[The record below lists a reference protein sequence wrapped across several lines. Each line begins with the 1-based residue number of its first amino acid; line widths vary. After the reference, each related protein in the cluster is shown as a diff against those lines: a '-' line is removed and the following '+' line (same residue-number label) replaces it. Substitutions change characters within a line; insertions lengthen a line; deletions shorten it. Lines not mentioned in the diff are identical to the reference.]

1 MVVTLP
7 DALRAAVLAAAEGLP
22 FDPTPEGL
30 YAPEALLA
38 GYDPARPATLADAL
52 DLRIFAGHRTEC
64 RGARPSAHRRML
76 EALHDAAIVEARD
89 LFLRDRRVA
98 AIMGGHG
105 LARDDDAYAEIAR
118 LAWTIA
124 QDGITM
130 ASGGGPGAMEATH
143 LGALFARQ
151 SRGELDAAIRHL
163 ARVPALPPGLDRL
176 HTAERGFDHALVV
189 ALAGFVEPTL
199 ELLRAMPADARGES
213 LGIPTWHYGHEPFC
227 PLATHVAKLFQNS
240 VREDGLLAV
249 AQQGIVFAPGAA
261 GTVQELFQDACQNYY
276 RTFEVS
282 SPMVLMGRRFW
293 TETVPLW
300 APLDRLFRVD
310 PKTGAA
316 RPADHALARYADA
329 WVRLE
334 DDVDAIA
341 ALLRAFPG

>member
-1 MVVTLP
+1 MVNLP
-7 DALRAAVLAAAEGLP
+7 DTLRAAVVAAAEGLP
-22 FDPTPEGL
+22 FDPTPSTL
-30 YAPEALLA
+30 YTPEALLA

-52 DLRIFAGHRTEC
+52 DLRIYAGHRAGC
-64 RGARPSAHRRML
+64 AGARPNAPRRML

-89 LFLRDRRVA
+89 AFLHDRRVA

-105 LARDDDAYAEIAR
+105 LARDATAYAEVAR
-118 LAWTIA
+118 LAWTLTR
-124 QDGITM
+124 DGITM

-143 LGALFARQ
+143 LGALFGRHTQ
-151 SRGELDAAIRHL
+151 GELDAAIRHL
-163 ARVPALPPGLDRL
+163 ARVPTLPAGLDGL
-176 HTAERGFDHALVV
+176 HTTERGFDPARVV
-189 ALAGFVEPTL
+189 ALAAFVEPAL

-249 AQQGIVFAPGAA
+249 AKQGIVFAPGAA

-276 RTFEVS
+276 RTFDVS

-316 RPADHALARYADA
+316 RPADHALVRYADA

-334 DDVDAIA
+334 DDVEAIA
-341 ALLRAFPG
+341 AVLRAFVP